1 MALRP
6 RVSRIV
12 YWTPPQLLFIRSSR
26 HLSLHSPGW
35 PKRKTH
41 FPLTKFMKFS
51 LIFKRS
57 QRSQEEQPEEGFT
70 ARAGEAQPAPRRRL
84 IYVNKSANLWG
95 FVFRIWCAS
104 CCRLEEDGEEEEPA
118 QGVPNKNSKQWASW
132 KDLAL
137 LWPGRN
143 VRYPITFEVLSFI
156 RSFLW
161 YGKKAKGNGKAKAN
175 KHANKPSRVELNRV
189 ASCEL
194 RLPHRPFLWH
204 PERGQF
210 QKGILLYMCV
220 YVSSIRS
227 VSPSKQSQRVWSALV
242 CMEVG
247 LLRHYL
253 QINAKRKVKVPNR
266 TL

>member
-1 MALRP
+1 MFHGPAAARQQNCLLDSAP
-6 RVSRIV
+6 CYSSFLPHLLPLHHL
-12 YWTPPQLLFIRSSR
+12 PPLP
-26 HLSLHSPGW
+26 LHGW

-57 QRSQEEQPEEGFT
+57 QEEQPEEGFT
-70 ARAGEAQPAPRRRL
+70 ARAGEAQPAPPRPL

-104 CCRLEEDGEEEEPA
+104 CCCCCWKWKKRRSLCSRCAPTTT
-118 QGVPNKNSKQWASW
+118 SKHWASW

-143 VRYPITFEVLSFI
+143 VRYPITFEVLAFI
-156 RSFLW
+156 RSLLLFSSVW

-175 KHANKPSRVELNRV
+175 KHANKPSRVES
-189 ASCEL
+189 SCEL
-194 RLPHRPFLWH
+194 RLPHRPFLWQ

-210 QKGILLYMCV
+210 QKGILLYV

-227 VSPSKQSQRVWSALV
+227 VSPSKQSQRVRS
-242 CMEVG
+242 G
-247 LLRHYL
+247 LDGGR
-253 QINAKRKVKVPNR
+253 A
-266 TL
+266 T

>member
-1 MALRP
+1 MLHGPAAARQQNCLLDSAPAAL
-6 RVSRIV
+6 
-12 YWTPPQLLFIRSSR
+12 
-26 HLSLHSPGW
+26 LSFPFASYPLPCW

-57 QRSQEEQPEEGFT
+57 QRSREEQPEEGFT
-70 ARAGEAQPAPRRRL
+70 ARAGEAQPAPPRRL

-104 CCRLEEDGEEEEPA
+104 CCRCQRKSKKRKRSLLK
-118 QGVPNKNSKQWASW
+118 VCPNNNNKYWASW

-143 VRYPITFEVLSFI
+143 VRYPITFEVPSFI

-175 KHANKPSRVELNRV
+175 KHANKPSWV
-189 ASCEL
+189 ASCVCL
-194 RLPHRPFLWH
+194 IVGFYGTR
-204 PERGQF
+204 
-210 QKGILLYMCV
+210 KGVSSKREYFYMCM

-227 VSPSKQSQRVWSALV
+227 VSPSKQSQRVRS
-242 CMEVG
+242 G
-247 LLRHYL
+247 LHGGR
-253 QINAKRKVKVPNR
+253 A
-266 TL
+266 T